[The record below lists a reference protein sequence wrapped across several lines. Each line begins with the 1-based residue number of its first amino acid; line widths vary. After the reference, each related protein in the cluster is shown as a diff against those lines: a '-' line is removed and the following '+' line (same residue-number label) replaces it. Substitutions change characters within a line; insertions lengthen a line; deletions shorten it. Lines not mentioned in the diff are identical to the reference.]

1 MVRGTAREDTLAVLN
16 GGRPWDRG
24 KMVGEEKAKRVDWE
38 EDRKK
43 SGQDSPNRGGITLV
57 ANT

>member
-16 GGRPWDRG
+16 GRRPWDRG
-24 KMVGEEKAKRVDWE
+24 KMMGEEKAKRVDWE

-43 SGQDSPNRGGITLV
+43 ERPRQSQSGWNHTC
-57 ANT
+57 

>member
-43 SGQDSPNRGGITLV
+43 ERPRQFQSGWNHTCS
-57 ANT
+57 

>member
-24 KMVGEEKAKRVDWE
+24 QVKGEKEHEEEDWE
-38 EDRKK
+38 RIGKK
-43 SGQDSPNRGGITLV
+43 SGQDSPRSGGITLV